1 MSFFKQ
7 KDVFT
12 SLSDI
17 GLIRKNNE
25 DAVLTINHPR
35 NKKIKLLAVADGMGG
50 LEDGEVASH
59 FVTQALKKWF
69 VNENALTFSS
79 TLLTARTLYQT
90 IIDINNA
97 LFKQEAKKSGCGT
110 TLTCAIVT
118 EKDTIIANIGDSRA
132 YSVHNGEVTQLTRDD
147 SLVWYYYE
155 HGKLSKDDMRFH
167 NQSSVITKCVGR
179 YYNTKPIISRISN
192 NNYDGLLLFT
202 DGVTDCLSDE
212 KIKFL
217 VHSGEDKDIASRI
230 IYEAVH
236 QKQSDIVPKGDYF
249 RDVIN
254 GKDNASVA
262 LYMKSIQN

>member
-1 MSFFKQ
+1 MKLFKK
-7 KDVFT
+7 KDIFT

-25 DAVLTINHPR
+25 DAVITINHPR

-50 LEDGEVASH
+50 HKDGEVASH
-59 FVTQALKKWF
+59 FVTQSLKKWF
-69 VNENALTFSS
+69 NNESELTFAS
-79 TLLTARTLYQT
+79 TLLTVSKIYQV
-90 IIDINNA
+90 IIDINND
-97 LFKQEAKKSGCGT
+97 LFRQESKKSGCGT

-132 YSVHNGEVTQLTRDD
+132 YSVYNGEVTQLTRDD

-155 HGKLSKDDMRFH
+155 HGTLSKDDLRFH
-167 NQSSVITKCVGR
+167 NQSSLITKCVGR
-179 YYNTKPIISRISN
+179 AYNTKPIISKISN
-192 NNYDGLLLFT
+192 SNYDGLLLFT

-217 VHSGEDKDIASRI
+217 VSSGDEKNIASRI
-230 IYEAVH
+230 IHEAVY
-236 QKQSDIVPKGDYF
+236 QKQADIVPKGTYF
-249 RDVIN
+249 RDVKN